1 MVVRPMQLY
10 MVRHAHAGQRSH
22 DGRDIYRPLSPD
34 GNARADEL
42 VKIFDGLSIDRIV
55 SSLATRCSQTVAPLA
70 ADRAMEVEELQALWE
85 GSSIDEARTAMEA
98 LHGQS
103 VVACSHGDI
112 IPSLI
117 ESVGGMGAAISGRGC
132 ELGSIW
138 IMEFADGRWQ
148 SARYVSSREQA
159 LA

>member
-1 MVVRPMQLY
+1 MQLY

-22 DGRDIYRPLSPD
+22 DGRDIYRPLSPEGHD
-34 GNARADEL
+34 RASEL
-42 VKIFDGLSIDRIV
+42 VQIFSGLAIDQV
-55 SSLATRCSQTVAPLA
+55 LSSPATRCSQTVGPLA
-70 ADRAMEVEELQALWE
+70 ADRAMEVEECQALWE
-85 GSSIDEARTAMEA
+85 GSSIDEARTALET
-98 LHGQS
+98 LDGQTI
-103 VVACSHGDI
+103 VACSHGDI

-117 ESVGGMGAAISGRGC
+117 ESVGGRGATISGRGC

-138 IMEFADGRWQ
+138 VMEFNDGQWQ